1 MRIITNL
8 PADILIPF
16 FSIRFQGNVQLRR
29 TENGYL
35 MDCPPTHAYLN
46 WLRSDSSV
54 IYYHDIPILIQPQSK
69 L

>member
-8 PADILIPF
+8 PADLLIPF
-16 FSIRFQGNVQLRR
+16 FSIRFQSNVQLRR

-35 MDCPPTHAYLN
+35 MDCTPTPAYLN
-46 WLRSDSSV
+46 WLRSDV
-54 IYYHDIPILIQPQSK
+54 IYYHDIPILIRSK